1 MAAMQTQAVYKEY
14 ACMPTLRLP
23 ALRLLLCA
31 FCFLLLFVS
40 SLFVRCCFSCLL
52 GAHCVVQ
59 FSVSLL
65 KCLFVICGSCFGSV
79 SLSKLSSQFCV
90 VLVFS
95 SCFCVCYGACA
106 FFFFS
111 LCGLLLDIVLCV
123 SYVVEFFA
131 FCLLL
136 CGCCEIVFGLLA
148 CCACFCLPAN
158 LLLLFWNGPLCFVLL
173 VLLFLLC
180 SCGFAFSLARFA
192 LPLFHCSCCFARFRV
207 LFLVLS
213 LVPSSIAIESFCLHG
228 CY

>member
-65 KCLFVICGSCFGSV
+65 QCLFVICGSCFGSL

-111 LCGLLLDIVLCV
+111 LCGLLLDIVLYV

-148 CCACFCLPAN
+148 CSACFCLPAN
-158 LLLLFWNGPLCFVLL
+158 LLLLFLEWPTLLRSSCFALSALLLWLRFLVSSFCFAVIPLLL
-173 VLLFLLC
+173 LLC
-180 SCGFAFSLARFA
+180 PFSCSLFGTFFGSF
-192 LPLFHCSCCFARFRV
+192 FH
-207 LFLVLS
+207 
-213 LVPSSIAIESFCLHG
+213 HH
-228 CY
+228 